1 MNPEDGIIV
10 MDHPLLRVW
19 MTTLRDVR
27 SSTGIF
33 RQTLNRIAA
42 LLATEATR
50 HFETS
55 IISVTTPIKE
65 TTGAQLSRPIVLVPI
80 LRAGLGLVD
89 GMLPL
94 LSDAVVAHIGI
105 ARNEETAAP
114 EPYYAKLPA
123 CLPDAEVL
131 VADPMLATG
140 GSACEA
146 LQQLKA
152 AGASRL
158 TLVTVVSCPEGIA
171 AVRAAHPEV
180 RLVTAVVDEGLNERC
195 YIVPGLGDA
204 GDRYFGT

>member
-1 MNPEDGIIV
+1 
-10 MDHPLLRVW
+10 
-19 MTTLRDVR
+19 
-27 SSTGIF
+27 
-33 RQTLNRIAA
+33 
-42 LLATEATR
+42 
-50 HFETS
+50 
-55 IISVTTPIKE
+55 
-65 TTGAQLSRPIVLVPI
+65 
-80 LRAGLGLVD
+80 
-89 GMLPL
+89 
-94 LSDAVVAHIGI
+94 
-105 ARNEETAAP
+105 
-114 EPYYAKLPA
+114 
-123 CLPDAEVL
+123 
-131 VADPMLATG
+131 MLATG